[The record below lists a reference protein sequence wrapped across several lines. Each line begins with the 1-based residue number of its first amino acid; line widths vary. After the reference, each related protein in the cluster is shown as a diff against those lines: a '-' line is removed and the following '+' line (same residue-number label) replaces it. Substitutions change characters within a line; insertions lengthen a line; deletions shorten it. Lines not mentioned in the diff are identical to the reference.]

1 MDEGAACDALLGDEA
16 CLKGALWKSRAAG
29 FEVLQALGTC
39 LSAVV
44 TANGRLSMKAMA
56 ANGRVAMDV
65 DERDE
70 AGKRDIYKSS
80 LKFRVPSLIS
90 AR

>member
-1 MDEGAACDALLGDEA
+1 
-16 CLKGALWKSRAAG
+16 
-29 FEVLQALGTC
+29 
-39 LSAVV
+39 
-44 TANGRLSMKAMA
+44 MKAMA